1 MDTRSKEGFTGEI
14 RRIGIMGGTFNP
26 IHNGHL
32 MIAENAREQF
42 CLEQV
47 QFIPTGHSP
56 LAHKRQVTDAAHRCK
71 MVSLAISDNPWFVLN
86 EIEVHSS
93 ETSYTFRTVKQLKE
107 QEENVELYFILGADS
122 LFDFESWKEPELILE
137 NCNVLAAS
145 RKHQRQEEFLQQI
158 ERLNR
163 KYPRKFY
170 PLDTLSLEVSSQDIR
185 RRVNEHHTIRYL
197 VPKEVE
203 AYIHKHKLYVT

>member
-1 MDTRSKEGFTGEI
+1 MDTRSKIESAGEI

-56 LAHKRQVTDAAHRCK
+56 LAHKRQITDAVHRCK

-93 ETSYTFRTVKQLKE
+93 EISYTFRTVKQLKD
-107 QEENVELYFILGADS
+107 QDENVELYFILGADS

-137 NCNVLAAS
+137 NCNVLAAY

-158 ERLNR
+158 ERLNK
-163 KYPRKFY
+163 KYPGKFY
-170 PLDTLSLEVSSQDIR
+170 PLDTLSLEVSSQEIR
-185 RRVNEHHTIRYL
+185 RRVIERQTIRYL